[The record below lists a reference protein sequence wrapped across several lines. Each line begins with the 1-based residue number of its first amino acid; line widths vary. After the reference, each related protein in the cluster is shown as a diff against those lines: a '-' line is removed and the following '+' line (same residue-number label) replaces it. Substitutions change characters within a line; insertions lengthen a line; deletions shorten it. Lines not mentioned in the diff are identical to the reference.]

1 MAGASSEGAPRAWL
15 DVQIGDRQ
23 PGRLVFEL
31 KWDAAPRACANFAAL
46 CTGERG
52 YSTTSRLRLHY
63 KGNKIHRLIPG
74 FMLQMGD
81 ISPANDGTG
90 GESIYGARFADEA
103 GGLKQKHSA
112 RGTLAMANS
121 GKDTNGSQVYVT
133 FAATPWLDGRHVVF
147 GRLIEGEAT
156 LAAMERVVT
165 GAQDRPRI
173 PVVIV
178 DCGMTGEYKPMPAAG
193 SAAGAAAGAGPTWTA
208 GGAASEEPVA
218 RAVEDLRG
226 LGGESRRGVRIERVL
241 DGAGLP
247 ARFGGG
253 ASSKRRALAAAS
265 AADGADGAEDGAGRS
280 AAPASEG
287 VAAEAE
293 LAQFI
298 RQRIGGSSGSGAGGS
313 SGSGPSLGW
322 ASAVVPEAEAEADDE
337 PADAEAAADGGDGEG
352 EGDEAGG
359 AGEGEAGDTSGL
371 NSDTKDRLFALRM
384 RLNAGRKAN
393 HNAVVYEHRKLE
405 AAAQARPSAELRA
418 ANAVLKGAEAGGA
431 KKKASV
437 MAGQKPIASEE
448 ALIPA
453 DAALPSAR
461 TDGTAFGAGAGGGRK
476 RDGGAA
482 AGGARAGDK
491 DDDEDES
498 SASGVGAKR
507 RRPASHEEGA
517 EGAEGEAEPAPA
529 PMAPAYMFE
538 PASVAQAKAARRDE
552 KERHRLENYG
562 WNAHATNADAQV
574 SFHVSCCCC
583 GPCTILLRSEAG
595 CPALVLASLP
605 IPPASLY
612 LASLLSFIS
621 FSRALCLVVC
631 CSTART
637 RGHLLCCQK
646 AALAL
651 ATMPQLAAQA
661 STLQQQAQAH
671 PAPSP
676 SPTAARTT
684 STQRAWSASHPPWRS
699 RRRSA
704 RPSIASAPAWQTRR
718 AGISPARTACSMR
731 GWRRTW
737 AATAPT

>member
-1 MAGASSEGAPRAWL
+1 MAGALSEAAPRAWL

-74 FMLQMGD
+74 FMMQMGD

-147 GRLIEGEAT
+147 GRLVEGEAT
-156 LAAMERVVT
+156 LAAMERIVT

-178 DCGMTGEYKPMPAAG
+178 DCGMTGEYKPAPAAG
-193 SAAGAAAGAGPTWTA
+193 SAAGAAASAGPTWTA
-208 GGAASEEPVA
+208 GGSDAAEPVA
-218 RAVEDLRG
+218 RAVEDLRS
-226 LGGESRRGVRIERVL
+226 LGGDGVRRGVRIEKVL

-253 ASSKRRALAAAS
+253 ASSKRRAFAAAAS
-265 AADGADGAEDGAGRS
+265 AGADGGDGAEDGAGRA
-280 AAPASEG
+280 AAPAREG
-287 VAAEAE
+287 VVAEAE

-298 RQRIGGSSGSGAGGS
+298 RQRIGGSSGGAGASS
-313 SGSGPSLGW
+313 SGSSGPSLGW
-322 ASAVVPEAEAEADDE
+322 AHAAVPEA
-337 PADAEAAADGGDGEG
+337 DAEGADAAADGGESDADDG
-352 EGDEAGG
+352 AGG
-359 AGEGEAGDTSGL
+359 EEEEEEGAEEEKGEADDDTSGL
-371 NSDTKDRLFALRM
+371 NPDTKDRLFALRM

-393 HNAVVYEHRKLE
+393 HNAVVTEHRKLE

-418 ANAVLKGAEAGGA
+418 ANAVLKGAEGGA

-437 MAGQKPIASEE
+437 MAGQKPVAPEE
-448 ALIPA
+448 ALVAA
-453 DAALPSAR
+453 DTALPSAR

-476 RDGGAA
+476 REGGAA
-482 AGGARAGDK
+482 SGGAGDK
-491 DDDEDES
+491 DDEADGS
-498 SASGVGAKR
+498 SGVGAKR
-507 RRPASHEEGA
+507 RRPASHEDCDGDEGA
-517 EGAEGEAEPAPA
+517 EAEPAPA

-538 PASVAQAKAARRDE
+538 PASVAQAKAAKREE
-552 KERHRLENYG
+552 KERHCLENYG

-574 SFHVSCCCC
+574 SGSCVLACRCVAA
-583 GPCTILLRSEAG
+583 LLRG
-595 CPALVLASLP
+595 CAPLAPAHSRVYCYCWASAPRFRAQWRRCPSAPCDCALVLSFVAAHACARRLPVPFTLPSLHF
-605 IPPASLY
+605 A
-612 LASLLSFIS
+612 S
-621 FSRALCLVVC
+621 FS
-631 CSTART
+631 
-637 RGHLLCCQK
+637 
-646 AALAL
+646 
-651 ATMPQLAAQA
+651 
-661 STLQQQAQAH
+661 
-671 PAPSP
+671 
-676 SPTAARTT
+676 
-684 STQRAWSASHPPWRS
+684 SAVS
-699 RRRSA
+699 RL
-704 RPSIASAPAWQTRR
+704 
-718 AGISPARTACSMR
+718 
-731 GWRRTW
+731 
-737 AATAPT
+737 